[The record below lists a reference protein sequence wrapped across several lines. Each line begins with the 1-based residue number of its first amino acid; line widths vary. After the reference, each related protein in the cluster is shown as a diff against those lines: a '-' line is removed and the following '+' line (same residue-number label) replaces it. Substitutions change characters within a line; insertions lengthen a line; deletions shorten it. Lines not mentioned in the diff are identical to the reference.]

1 MKQKLDEHQEP
12 VTDYDE
18 GMVRR
23 LIERITVYE
32 DHLDFE
38 SNPVLRPRSRCKHSK
53 HPDISGAPSGASFF
67 YVLGTGIFRKPVL

>member
-38 SNPVLRPRSRCKHSK
+38 FKSGLETEVQMRLEFSENRCYNNLV
-53 HPDISGAPSGASFF
+53 IG
-67 YVLGTGIFRKPVL
+67 